1 MRLVLIAV
9 LATQTVPTAAQEH
22 DAEEEGTEI
31 VVEATRSGRRV
42 QDEPIRVE
50 VINREEI
57 EEKLL
62 MTPGNIS
69 MLVAETGG
77 LRVQVTSP
85 ALGSSNVRVR
95 GLEGRYTQL
104 LADGLPLYGGIGGIG
119 LLQIAPTD
127 LGQVE
132 VIKGAASALYGP
144 SALGGVIN
152 LVSRRPGDTP
162 QAELLLNATTR
173 NGQDATAYASMPLG
187 DGFAASLTGGFH
199 RQTGNDLDD
208 DGWID
213 MPAYRRATVRPR
225 IYWEGQ
231 SGAKAFLTIGA
242 MTEDRR
248 GGTFLGRTVPDGTE
262 FRQDQNSRR
271 LDAGLVASL
280 PLGAATELHLRAS
293 GVTQDHRHRFGSVIE
308 NDRHDTLFG
317 EVSVSGR
324 SAETTWVAGGAIQR
338 DSFRSRTF
346 PAFDYRY
353 TAPGIFAQVEQD
365 LSSGLTLAGSARIDF
380 HSDYGTRFS
389 PRLSLLYKPGD
400 WTVRASAGR
409 GFFAPTP
416 FVDEIEA
423 AGLSRLEPLT
433 GIRAEVADTASLDVG
448 YRVGSTEL
456 NVSMFGSTA
465 NNALRL
471 ETLPDG
477 NRVQLVNVAGA
488 TRTYGVELL
497 VRQRWDALSI
507 TGSYVNIN
515 ASEPADSGLGRQPV
529 ARTPRHTGGIV
540 AMWDEEGKGRLGFEA
555 YYTGPQRLDD
565 NPYRSHSRPYVELGI
580 LGEVVLGNIRLFV
593 NAENLLD
600 LRQTRNDPLLLPS
613 RAADGRW
620 TVDAWGPTDGFTM
633 NGGIRFT
640 FGGS

>member
-22 DAEEEGTEI
+22 DAEEEETEI

-104 LADGLPLYGGIGGIG
+104 LADGLPLYGGTGGIG

-540 AMWDEEGKGRLGFEA
+540 AMWEEEGKGRLGFEA
-555 YYTGPQRLDD
+555 YYTGQQRLDD